1 MAKFLHGT
9 LRLLPHDR
17 SSGLVVAQL
26 AAKSIVRFRMER
38 WVQIVAMS
46 DELKINTPQL
56 LKLFEVVGQRGEV
69 AWQEQIA
76 LFRTTR

>member
-1 MAKFLHGT
+1 MAKFLRGT

-56 LKLFEVVGQRGEV
+56 NLFEVVGQRGEV
-69 AWQEQIA
+69 AWQEQIV

>member
-1 MAKFLHGT
+1 
-9 LRLLPHDR
+9 
-17 SSGLVVAQL
+17 
-26 AAKSIVRFRMER
+26 MER

-56 LKLFEVVGQRGEV
+56 NLFEVVGQRGEV
-69 AWQEQIA
+69 AWQEQIV